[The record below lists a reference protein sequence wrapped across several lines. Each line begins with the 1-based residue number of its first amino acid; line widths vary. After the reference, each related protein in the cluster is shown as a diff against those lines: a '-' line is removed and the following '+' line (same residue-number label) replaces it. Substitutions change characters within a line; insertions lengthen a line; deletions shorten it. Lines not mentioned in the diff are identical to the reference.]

1 MLAVEDERS
10 DVEVLTD
17 YFTELYKSEDGLER
31 PARNLLANFYKH
43 QGMDSEELDINN
55 LSEAIQSNSEEYD
68 WNLFREEF
76 QIFLEKRLDR
86 YHNGSIENPT
96 KKQNDL
102 EMKTHY
108 SLNYRETEF
117 GDLDS
122 NDPEEVFMTSVIQFQ
137 DTKSED
143 EEYAVEV
150 EYLDTDEGL
159 EAIEYLLER
168 GKAEKVEKM
177 ITRAVNRKDNERALK
192 AYDLLAEKAPLVAD
206 RIIEEVD
213 DPDLKASMD
222 AKIFENSKESFRD
235 FRDQLDF

>member
-10 DVEVLTD
+10 DVEILTD
-17 YFTELYKSEDGLER
+17 YFTEVYKSEDGLER

-55 LSEAIQSNSEEYD
+55 LSEAIQSNSEAYD

>member
-10 DVEVLTD
+10 DVEILTD
-17 YFTELYKSEDGLER
+17 YFTEVYKSEDGLER

-108 SLNYRETEF
+108 SLSYRETEF
-117 GDLDS
+117 RDLDS

-213 DPDLKASMD
+213 EPDLKASMD

>member
-55 LSEAIQSNSEEYD
+55 LSEAIQSNSEAYD

>member
-10 DVEVLTD
+10 DVEILTD
-17 YFTELYKSEDGLER
+17 YFTEVYKSEDGLER

-55 LSEAIQSNSEEYD
+55 LSEAIQSNSEAYD

-213 DPDLKASMD
+213 EPDLKASMD

>member
-17 YFTELYKSEDGLER
+17 YFTEVYKSEDGLER

>member
-1 MLAVEDERS
+1 VLAVEDERS

-55 LSEAIQSNSEEYD
+55 LSEAIQSNSEAYD

-213 DPDLKASMD
+213 EPDLKASMD

>member
-192 AYDLLAEKAPLVAD
+192 AYEVLAEKAPLVAD

>member
-55 LSEAIQSNSEEYD
+55 LSEAIQSNSEAYD

-108 SLNYRETEF
+108 SLNYRGTEF
-117 GDLDS
+117 RDLDS
-122 NDPEEVFMTSVIQFQ
+122 NHPEEVFMTSVIQFQ
-137 DTKSED
+137 ETSSED

-213 DPDLKASMD
+213 EPDLKASMD

>member
-10 DVEVLTD
+10 DVEILTD
-17 YFTELYKSEDGLER
+17 YFTEVYKSEDGLER

>member
-1 MLAVEDERS
+1 VLAVEDERS
-10 DVEVLTD
+10 DVDVLTD
-17 YFTELYKSEDGLER
+17 YFTEVYKSEDGLER

-108 SLNYRETEF
+108 SLN
-117 GDLDS
+117 
-122 NDPEEVFMTSVIQFQ
+122 
-137 DTKSED
+137 
-143 EEYAVEV
+143 
-150 EYLDTDEGL
+150 
-159 EAIEYLLER
+159 
-168 GKAEKVEKM
+168 
-177 ITRAVNRKDNERALK
+177 
-192 AYDLLAEKAPLVAD
+192 
-206 RIIEEVD
+206 
-213 DPDLKASMD
+213 
-222 AKIFENSKESFRD
+222 
-235 FRDQLDF
+235 

>member
-1 MLAVEDERS
+1 
-10 DVEVLTD
+10 
-17 YFTELYKSEDGLER
+17 
-31 PARNLLANFYKH
+31 
-43 QGMDSEELDINN
+43 
-55 LSEAIQSNSEEYD
+55 
-68 WNLFREEF
+68 
-76 QIFLEKRLDR
+76 
-86 YHNGSIENPT
+86 
-96 KKQNDL
+96 
-102 EMKTHY
+102 MKTHY

-192 AYDLLAEKAPLVAD
+192 AYEMLAEKAPLVAD

-213 DPDLKASMD
+213 DPNLKASMD

>member
-17 YFTELYKSEDGLER
+17 YFTEVYKSEDGLER

-96 KKQNDL
+96 KKQKDL

-143 EEYAVEV
+143 EEYAIEV

>member
-17 YFTELYKSEDGLER
+17 YFTEVYKSEDGLER

-143 EEYAVEV
+143 EEYAIEV

>member
-43 QGMDSEELDINN
+43 QGIDSEELDINN
-55 LSEAIQSNSEEYD
+55 LSEAIQSNSEAYD

-108 SLNYRETEF
+108 SLNYRGTEF

-192 AYDLLAEKAPLVAD
+192 AYEVLAEKAPLVAD
-206 RIIEEVD
+206 RVIEEVD

>member
-17 YFTELYKSEDGLER
+17 YFTEVYKSEDGLER

-55 LSEAIQSNSEEYD
+55 LSEAIQSNSEAYD

>member
-213 DPDLKASMD
+213 EPDLKASMD

>member
-1 MLAVEDERS
+1 VLAVEDERS

-55 LSEAIQSNSEEYD
+55 LSEAIQSNSEAYD

-192 AYDLLAEKAPLVAD
+192 AYEVLAEKAPLVAD

>member
-1 MLAVEDERS
+1 
-10 DVEVLTD
+10 
-17 YFTELYKSEDGLER
+17 
-31 PARNLLANFYKH
+31 
-43 QGMDSEELDINN
+43 MDSEELDINN
-55 LSEAIQSNSEEYD
+55 LSEAIQSNSEAYD

-177 ITRAVNRKDNERALK
+177 ITRAVNRNSGYRKMQNGFLVKEIEEK
-192 AYDLLAEKAPLVAD
+192 ELAEPLEKTA
-206 RIIEEVD
+206 EEV
-213 DPDLKASMD
+213 
-222 AKIFENSKESFRD
+222 INRF
-235 FRDQLDF
+235 

>member
-17 YFTELYKSEDGLER
+17 YFTEVYKSEDGLER

-55 LSEAIQSNSEEYD
+55 LSEAIQSNSEAYD

-213 DPDLKASMD
+213 EPDLKASMD

>member
-55 LSEAIQSNSEEYD
+55 LSEAIQSNSEAYD

-213 DPDLKASMD
+213 EPDLKASMD

>member
-1 MLAVEDERS
+1 MEDERS

-192 AYDLLAEKAPLVAD
+192 AYEVLAEKAPLVAD

>member
-10 DVEVLTD
+10 DVEILTD
-17 YFTELYKSEDGLER
+17 YFTEVYKSEDGLER

-192 AYDLLAEKAPLVAD
+192 AYEVLAEKAPLVAD

>member
-17 YFTELYKSEDGLER
+17 YFTEVYKSEDGLER

-96 KKQNDL
+96 KKQKDL